1 MIRKVLVANR
11 GEIAIRVLKACRELG
26 IETATIFSE
35 ADRDSLHLRYAD
47 EAHEV
52 GPPPPVESY
61 LAIEKIIEI
70 AKRSGSDAIHPGY
83 GFLAENPDFA
93 RACEE
98 ARIIY
103 IGPSSEA
110 LTLVGDKIAA
120 RETVRAAG
128 VPIIPGTPGIREVEE
143 LIPAARRIGF
153 PILLKAALGGGGKGM
168 RVISRE
174 EELKGAFEASQREAG
189 SAFGDDTVYIE
200 KYLEYP
206 RHIEFQILADH
217 HGNIIHLNERE
228 CSIQR
233 RHQKIVEESP
243 SVALDHALRGRMGEA
258 AKKVIK
264 ASGYT
269 NAGTVEFMLDRD
281 KNFYFLEVNA
291 RIQVEHPVTELVTG
305 VDLVKQQIMI
315 ASGEVLSLKQ
325 EDIGSRGHAIE
336 CRIYAEDPTRNFLP
350 SPGKILFLRE
360 PSAPGLRVDSGIY
373 TGFEVSPYYDPI
385 LSKLIAWGQNREE
398 ARVRAL
404 EGLKEYTILGIST
417 IVPFLINILE
427 DDDFIRG
434 NLHTRF
440 VDEKITELNRTEP
453 ADLALIGYALVKSQ
467 RKREVVVESKREFD
481 PWLDLGSWE
490 LGSRG
495 D

>member
-174 EELKGAFEASQREAG
+174 EELKSAFEASQREAG